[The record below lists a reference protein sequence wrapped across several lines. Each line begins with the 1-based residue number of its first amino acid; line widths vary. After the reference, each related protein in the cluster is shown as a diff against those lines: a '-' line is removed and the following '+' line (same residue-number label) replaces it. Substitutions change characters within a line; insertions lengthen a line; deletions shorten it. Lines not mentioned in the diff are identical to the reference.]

1 MLITSDVSLIAK
13 LVLQSKGTVI
23 AYPTETFYGLGAMIS
38 DSEAIEKIYTIKQR
52 EWAKGVIVLVASM
65 KEAIALAEIGQKEKE
80 ILEDFWP
87 GPLTAVLKAKQGIDP
102 RLLVNGCIAL
112 RISPN
117 PYSRTLTEELGP
129 ITSTSANIAGFD
141 PAKSPNEVIQY
152 NLPID
157 GLLDGGYTRGK
168 KPSTIVDF
176 TRTPPECIREG
187 EITFPNITAYFSRPR

>member
-80 ILEDFWP
+80 VLEDFWP

-112 RISPN
+112 RISSN
-117 PYSRTLTEELGP
+117 PYARTLAEELGP
-129 ITSTSANIAGFD
+129 ITSTSANIAGGD

-187 EITFPNITAYFSRPR
+187 EIPFPNITAYFSRPR